1 MMCIL
6 QRCVRARVRAY
17 CLTLEVI
24 SPLQFHVL
32 QYTST
37 HLASCKL
44 YNIERRTIFASSLVH
59 AAYAIKCCIKYTLEI
74 LVVDQAVLAC
84 QLVTF
89 LFYVAGETCASRR
102 IVSRIVSME
111 VEVGVYLLVVTLFSI
126 ILYLFV
132 AGLAEQRNVPRFL
145 SQCFKA
151 LLLLR
156 CSNWC
161 DGWRFYWSR
170 EEPLNHSCLGR
181 CCTRVGYIA
190 VHVKTC
196 LCVVKVCAERRGGYT
211 YGHCQNSL
219 DLLQGIPGAN
229 RGRNLPTSE
238 RGCMSTAVT
247 WRVLEVLKTAV
258 NLDCSALVAC
268 LGNRLMDTRES
279 YNTRYC
285 TTPWRILHVETLNVV
300 WAATVWHRRSGRH
313 KPAFSARPWASIH
326 FLFNPVPYRPP
337 FHINKNTHELPARAT
352 VKVRYSGVVTT
363 YRMKPT
369 LLRFTHSANEVIS
382 SMLCPLQAPN
392 FNSLF
397 LQISSWLS

>member
-1 MMCIL
+1 MQEIVYRYEHDVHFTEMC
-6 QRCVRARVRAY
+6 ARVRAY

-44 YNIERRTIFASSLVH
+44 YNIERRTIFASSLVR

-74 LVVDQAVLAC
+74 LVVGQAVLAC

-161 DGWRFYWSR
+161 DGWRLY
-170 EEPLNHSCLGR
+170 
-181 CCTRVGYIA
+181 
-190 VHVKTC
+190 
-196 LCVVKVCAERRGGYT
+196 
-211 YGHCQNSL
+211 
-219 DLLQGIPGAN
+219 
-229 RGRNLPTSE
+229 
-238 RGCMSTAVT
+238 
-247 WRVLEVLKTAV
+247 
-258 NLDCSALVAC
+258 
-268 LGNRLMDTRES
+268 
-279 YNTRYC
+279 
-285 TTPWRILHVETLNVV
+285 
-300 WAATVWHRRSGRH
+300 
-313 KPAFSARPWASIH
+313 
-326 FLFNPVPYRPP
+326 
-337 FHINKNTHELPARAT
+337 
-352 VKVRYSGVVTT
+352 
-363 YRMKPT
+363 
-369 LLRFTHSANEVIS
+369 
-382 SMLCPLQAPN
+382 
-392 FNSLF
+392 
-397 LQISSWLS
+397 